1 MMDGCMGTF
10 LNSKKKGIKHT
21 TLEKKDRFDK
31 HHLGLDPQRNH
42 LDSGP
47 YPENRKKVMQS
58 LGKILTVCGP
68 TVDICRAMRNKTYIN
83 SIISDTRE
91 LKRMRPHDHEVLIL
105 DGACGTNLQE
115 MIIPVSAWQG
125 KDGCNELLNLTAPET
140 IVALHKSFVDAGAMV
155 IETNTFG
162 ASRIVLEEYGLQ
174 DQVEAINRAA
184 VENARTAIGGKANTY
199 IAGSIGPGTKLPSLG
214 HISVDAL
221 AAAYVE
227 QVRALV
233 SAGVDI
239 LIIETCQD
247 LLQIKTAMTTC
258 FETLESLGADIPVM
272 ASVTIERTGTM
283 LVGTDIAAAAV
294 TFEPFPIFSF
304 GLNCATGPQDMESH
318 IRWLSRNWPKRISCV
333 PNQGLPEVVQG
344 KTCYSLT
351 PERYAQEMK
360 RFVTEYGVSVVG
372 GCCGTTAAHIKA
384 LVETL
389 AGVKPGVR
397 EVIA

>member
-1 MMDGCMGTF
+1 
-10 LNSKKKGIKHT
+10 
-21 TLEKKDRFDK
+21 
-31 HHLGLDPQRNH
+31 
-42 LDSGP
+42 
-47 YPENRKKVMQS
+47 
-58 LGKILTVCGP
+58 
-68 TVDICRAMRNKTYIN
+68 
-83 SIISDTRE
+83 
-91 LKRMRPHDHEVLIL
+91 MRPHDHEVLIL

-115 MIIPVSAWQG
+115 MIIPVSAWEG

-140 IVALHKSFVDAGAMV
+140 IIALHKSFVDAGAMV
-155 IETNTFG
+155 IETNSFG

-184 VENARTAIGGKANTY
+184 VENARKAIGGKADTY

-221 AAAYVE
+221 AAAYAE

-233 SAGVDI
+233 MAGVDI

-258 FETLESLGADIPVM
+258 FETLESLNTDIPVM

-318 IRWLSRNWPKRISCV
+318 IRWLSRNWPARISCV

-344 KTCYSLT
+344 KTCYSLS

-389 AGVKPGVR
+389 QGVKPAVR